1 MFNFDASKVAEK
13 MNMVN
18 RRCEP
23 QRVEGPHPAGR
34 RDDQCLLMDW
44 RHFRQQSFL
53 SLAIIMASAVVVSM
67 LLPNMDLRGAL
78 ITIAFVAL
86 LLGWMP

>member
-1 MFNFDASKVAEK
+1 
-13 MNMVN
+13 
-18 RRCEP
+18 
-23 QRVEGPHPAGR
+23 
-34 RDDQCLLMDW
+34 MDW

-78 ITIAFVAL
+78 IMIAIVAL
-86 LLGWMP
+86 LLGWVP